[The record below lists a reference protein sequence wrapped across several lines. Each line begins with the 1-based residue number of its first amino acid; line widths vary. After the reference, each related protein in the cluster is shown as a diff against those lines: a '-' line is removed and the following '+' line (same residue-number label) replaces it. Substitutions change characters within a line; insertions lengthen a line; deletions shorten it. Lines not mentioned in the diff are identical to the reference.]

1 MPPKLIR
8 VFQTVRN
15 KIQICTTKN
24 DNYEKNI
31 RKKKKKEKT
40 YREESLLALNGNDVA
55 IKYHVK
61 ETFPST
67 IYCYSIYILI

>member
-15 KIQICTTKN
+15 KIQICTKKN
-24 DNYEKNI
+24 DNYEKI
-31 RKKKKKEKT
+31 LGKKKGKT

-61 ETFPST
+61 ETFRST

>member
-15 KIQICTTKN
+15 KIQICTKKN
-24 DNYEKNI
+24 DNYEKI
-31 RKKKKKEKT
+31 FGKKKEKT
-40 YREESLLALNGNDVA
+40 YREEFLLALNGNDVA

-61 ETFPST
+61 ETFRST

>member
-1 MPPKLIR
+1 MYDEKRQLR
-8 VFQTVRN
+8 
-15 KIQICTTKN
+15 KN
-24 DNYEKNI
+24 V
-31 RKKKKKEKT
+31 RKKREKT

-61 ETFPST
+61 ETFRSI